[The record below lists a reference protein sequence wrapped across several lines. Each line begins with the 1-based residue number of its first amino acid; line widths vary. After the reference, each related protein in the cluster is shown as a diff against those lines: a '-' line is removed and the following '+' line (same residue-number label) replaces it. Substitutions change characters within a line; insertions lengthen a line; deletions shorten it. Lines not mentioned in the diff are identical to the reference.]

1 MYNDFLY
8 FILLIGVRGGKTL
21 KFKEMDERM
30 NIFPRL
36 LFLLFRFAR
45 LAANT
50 FISQGVPVYLF
61 SDVTPT
67 PFVVCFSI
75 KSFFIHANSVRY
87 QKIILRKSRQNILS
101 CLSSGCLDCL
111 LYAYVARFDLQHP

>member
-1 MYNDFLY
+1 
-8 FILLIGVRGGKTL
+8 
-21 KFKEMDERM
+21 MDERM

-36 LFLLFRFAR
+36 PLLLFRFAR

-75 KSFFIHANSVRY
+75 KSFYMHTNSVRY
-87 QKIILRKSRQNILS
+87 QKLIFILRKSRQNILNF
-101 CLSSGCLDCL
+101 LSSNCLDCL
-111 LYAYVARFDLQHP
+111 LYVYLAMFDFQHP